1 MKRTRII
8 CTVGPASEKTPI
20 LSEMIKNGMNIA
32 RLNFSHG
39 TYANHKILIK
49 NIRAAAKKN
58 GKIIGIMADLQGP
71 KIRIGDLGKEA
82 VELKNGETII
92 LSTGKA
98 GGKKL
103 PVTYSGLHRDV
114 RAGERLL
121 LDDGLMELRAER
133 VKGKDIFCK
142 VINGGRLTSHK
153 GINLP
158 DSKIGLS
165 SLSKKDKEDL
175 FFAMGQGV
183 DFIAISFVR
192 SAKDIK
198 ELAGLINKNVK
209 KLSRVTGSVRGGIA
223 KKPRIIAK
231 IEKGEALE
239 NFVEIL
245 ALVDAVMVARGD
257 LAVETPA
264 EDVPLRQK
272 EIIALC
278 RQAAKPVIVATQM
291 LDSMIRNPRPT
302 RAEVSDVA
310 NAVME
315 HTDAVMLSG
324 ESASGKYPAEAVK
337 MMNKI
342 ILETEASPY
351 DDTEVAA
358 GGGEKEAVGESANV
372 MAREAGATQIV
383 DLSSSGAYRYISKG
397 RPEADVFVNVSSGDL
412 YPALFWGVAPFVSKS
427 KNAIAG
433 ITRLKKNNFLKK
445 KKFILV
451 TDKGVKIID

>member
-1 MKRTRII
+1 MNKRTRII
-8 CTVGPASEKTPI
+8 CTVGPASEKVPV
-20 LSEMIKNGMNIA
+20 LSAMIKNGMNIA

-39 TYANHKILIK
+39 TYDNHKILIK
-49 NIRAAAKKN
+49 NIRSAAKKN
-58 GKIIGIMADLQGP
+58 KKIVGIMADLQGP
-71 KIRIGDLGKEA
+71 KIRMGDLGA
-82 VELKNGETII
+82 NGVELKNGEII
-92 LSTGKA
+92 VLTTGKA
-98 GGKKL
+98 EGKKM
-103 PVTYSGLHRDV
+103 PVAYADLHRDV
-114 RAGERLL
+114 RPGERLL

-133 VKGKDIFCK
+133 IKGRDIFCK
-142 VINGGRLTSHK
+142 VINGGKLTSHK
-153 GINLP
+153 GLNLP
-158 DSKIGLS
+158 DSKIRFS

-183 DFIAISFVR
+183 DFAAISFVR

-198 ELAGLINKNVK
+198 ELIGLINKNAK
-209 KLSRVTGSVRGGIA
+209 KLRV
-223 KKPRIIAK
+223 KKPRIISK
-231 IEKGEALE
+231 IEKGEALQ

-310 NAVME
+310 NAVMD

-324 ESASGKYPAEAVK
+324 ESASGKYPVEAVK

-342 ILETEASPY
+342 ILETENSPY
-351 DDTEVAA
+351 DDTEVT
-358 GGGEKEAVGESANV
+358 GGEGEKEAVGEAANIL
-372 MAREAGATQIV
+372 ARDSGAEQIV
-383 DLSSSGAYRYISKG
+383 DLSEGGAYRYISKG
-397 RPEADVFVNVSSGDL
+397 RPEADIFANVASGDL
-412 YPALFWGVAPFVSKS
+412 YPVLFWGVVPFLCSTDAV
-427 KNAIAG
+427 AY
-433 ITRLKKNNFLKK
+433 LKKQGLLKK
-445 KKFILV
+445 KKYILV
-451 TDKGVKIID
+451 ESAKKISIKS